1 MNVDVRMVLVW
12 GTSRITPRLF
22 RIAGV
27 LMRLYF
33 VFPPLCLCCPS
44 SLCASLQPL
53 PIRGW
58 RVGITVMSRTFAP
71 AGRLTMCST
80 DAATSSAATKP
91 SLSSLRATSSGDLF
105 GFWSVKGHQKFC

>member
-1 MNVDVRMVLVW
+1 MVLVW
-12 GTSRITPRLF
+12 GTSKIHRASFVLRVLVRLF
-22 RIAGV
+22 
-27 LMRLYF
+27 F
-33 VFPPLCLCCPS
+33 VFFLFVVVFVL
-44 SLCASLQPL
+44 LRFALLQPL